1 MIKGIVQREWEESV
15 CPCWTDTTRAVDRR
29 MVLELGNDRKRR
41 GQRHCAA
48 GRSPQHGLLNLSH
61 AESHPLSLLFPF
73 SIRLKSGFSA
83 PNRTVRGWL
92 VGSCLGLSRSGSG
105 SCQLL
110 FIGAQTLP
118 RAGPQFSPH
127 SHFLSVFLK
136 MSRVHY
142 LLSCVSCF
150 IHSCSPHLGNMSLS
164 SRLWFSRPGYIRNNC
179 CTLKSPAARD
189 LPKQSL
195 NF

>member
-1 MIKGIVQREWEESV
+1 MRRECVPVLDRHNTCSGQEGGVGAGQWQEEKGPKALCSWKLSSARPPRFVI
-15 CPCWTDTTRAVDRR
+15 RR
-29 MVLELGNDRKRR
+29 II
-41 GQRHCAA
+41 
-48 GRSPQHGLLNLSH
+48 S
-61 AESHPLSLLFPF
+61 
-73 SIRLKSGFSA
+73 SA

-92 VGSCLGLSRSGSG
+92 GGSCLGLSRSGSG

-127 SHFLSVFLK
+127 FHFLSVFLK

-142 LLSCVSCF
+142 FLSCVSCF
-150 IHSCSPHLGNMSLS
+150 IHSCSPHLGNMYLS

-179 CTLKSPAARD
+179 CTLKIPAARD

>member
-1 MIKGIVQREWEESV
+1 MIKGTVQREWEGSV
-15 CPCWTDTTRAVDRR
+15 CRCWTDTTRAVHRR
-29 MVLELGNDRKRR
+29 AVLELGNDRQRR
-41 GQRHCAA
+41 AEGT
-48 GRSPQHGLLNLSH
+48 GPLEVLLGTASSTCHTQSH
-61 AESHPLSLLFPF
+61 ILCPYFPF

-127 SHFLSVFLK
+127 SHFLSVFK

-142 LLSCVSCF
+142 LLSCVSRF
-150 IHSCSPHLGNMSLS
+150 IHSCSPHLGNMYLS